1 MSSTGGGGRDRDK
14 NRKYV
19 SGAAKRKAR
28 QEFESRDSK
37 ILSKVPKISELF
49 LPKYGD
55 VNVIEPNVEEPTTD
69 SPSQAHGQD
78 APYQF
83 TATDNAAPTNPIPAA
98 APEQFELSDQF
109 LTSDSPSTST
119 DAYSCALGMWPA
131 CISDSMREFWAAKGS
146 SECRNM
152 DADFSESSHQ
162 FEGEN
167 YKRQCNKSLFTYTH
181 DPTKQQHPRIWLCYS
196 PSQRAVFCFACK
208 LMTDSASFG
217 KEGYKDWK
225 HASYCIRRHERSA
238 VHRDA
243 MIQLL
248 QRSDAGCRV
257 DSELV

>member
-28 QEFESRDSK
+28 QERESRESK
-37 ILSKVPKISELF
+37 ILSNVPKISELF

-69 SPSQAHGQD
+69 SPSLAHGQD

-83 TATDNAAPTNPIPAA
+83 TATDNAAPTKLIPAT

-119 DAYSCALGMWPA
+119 DAYSCDLGMWPA

-152 DADFSESSHQ
+152 DADFSESSYNLR
-162 FEGEN
+162 ERIISGN
-167 YKRQCNKSLFTYTH
+167 AMFTYTH
-181 DPTKQQHPRIWLCYS
+181 DPMKQQHPRIWLCYS
-196 PSQRAVFCFACK
+196 LSQGAVFCFACK

-257 DSELV
+257 DS